1 MIDVPADDA
10 ELKAFVEKWQSAGAR
25 NPRANLG
32 V

>member
-1 MIDVPADDA
+1 LEVDLPADDA
-10 ELKAFVEKWQSAGAR
+10 ELKAFAENWDGGG